1 MIDEAGLKGYLEG
14 GAMVYF
20 NHANFIINFNEAT
33 SMDYINVMRKIQ
45 MDVFDKFNIML
56 EPEVVYI
63 GSDKKEVEL
72 WNTLVKG

>member
-1 MIDEAGLKGYLEG
+1 
-14 GAMVYF
+14 MVYF